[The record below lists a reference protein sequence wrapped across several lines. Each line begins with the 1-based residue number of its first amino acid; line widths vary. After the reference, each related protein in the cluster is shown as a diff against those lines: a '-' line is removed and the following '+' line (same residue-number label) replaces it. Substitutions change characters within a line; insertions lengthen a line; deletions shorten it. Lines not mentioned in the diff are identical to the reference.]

1 MKAIRRRMAT
11 GVLVTAVACSSTTED
26 ADGKGTV
33 TFTTWGE
40 EYVEQGIPPTDTD
53 GTVVVEDGWTIA
65 FDKLLVVISEI
76 AVAEEGKPPAATL
89 AASKLF
95 DMHVPGEKLVAS
107 FPDLPGKAYPHVSW
121 AISPATSATELG
133 AGATDADRAMMAE
146 KGYSIWL
153 SATASKGAVSKRLA
167 WGFTTNTLYER
178 CKAEQEG
185 REVDGVVVTNGG
197 SDSVQL
203 TIHAD
208 HFFYDDLQSADAK
221 VRFDA
226 IADAD
231 ADADGEVTLDEL
243 AAVELADRSKIEAGP
258 YGTGS
263 AAGVHDLRAFVEAL
277 SRTIGHFRGEG
288 ECLTRAR

>member
-1 MKAIRRRMAT
+1 MT
-11 GVLVTAVACSSTTED
+11 GLLVTAVAGSSTTDD

-40 EYVEQGIPPTDTD
+40 DYIEQAIPPTDTD
-53 GTVVVEDGWTIA
+53 GTVIVEDGWTIA

-76 AVAEEGKPPAATL
+76 SVAEEGKPPAATL

-95 DMHVPGEKLVAS
+95 DMHAPGEKLVAS
-107 FPDLPGKAYPHVSW
+107 FPDVPAKAYPSVSW
-121 AISPATSATELG
+121 AIVPASSTTELG

-153 SATASKGAVSKRLA
+153 SATASKGEVSKKIA

-178 CKAEQEG
+178 CKAEKEG

-197 SDSVQL
+197 TDSVQL
-203 TIHAD
+203 TIHGD

-231 ADADGEVTLDEL
+231 ADADGEVTLEEL
-243 AAVELADRSKIEAGP
+243 AAVDLADRSKIKAGP